1 MTEQKQSLADFVF
14 ENKDKMPDNVYKILM
29 EQYAKE
35 ENDKKKG
42 FVEVEY
48 YFPKIVKW
56 GDNGHKLVYEKRVA
70 ITQKYDD
77 RFDYL
82 NKEIEIGRM
91 LYSRIVKDA
100 DNRDIKHH
108 DIDLITTDDDEL
120 YAIKYNGDDTYLHT
134 EQVFVVSVRDL

>member
-1 MTEQKQSLADFVF
+1 MSEQKQSLADFVF

-29 EQYAKE
+29 EQYAKQE
-35 ENDKKKG
+35 QQPKG

-56 GDNGHKLVYEKRVA
+56 GINGHKLVYEKRKA

-77 RFDYL
+77 KFDDYQKL
-82 NKEIEIGRM
+82 IKTGRM

-100 DNRDIKHH
+100 EECDYTSHEIE
-108 DIDLITTDDDEL
+108 LIGSDDDEPFEM
-120 YAIKYNGDDTYLHT
+120 KYNGENTYLHT
-134 EQVFVVSVRDL
+134 SHIFVISVKDL